1 MPDPVEGDGRNGELG
16 MQRKGRS
23 DGETPKIQ
31 PHRKTRPQDTVPWEE
46 ITSLEQVCMS
56 SAPVPALFIYLLKS
70 IYLVTACQ
78 YRKQEMW
85 V

>member
-16 MQRKGRS
+16 MQTKGRS

-31 PHRKTRPQDTVPWEE
+31 PHRKTHPQDTVPWEE